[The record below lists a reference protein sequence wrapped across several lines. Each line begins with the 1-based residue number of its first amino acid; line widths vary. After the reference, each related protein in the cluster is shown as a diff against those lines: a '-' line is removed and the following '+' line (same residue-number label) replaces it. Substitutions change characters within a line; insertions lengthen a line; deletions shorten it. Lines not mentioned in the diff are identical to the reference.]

1 LCGIL
6 FFSWFLVLFL
16 SKQSFFFLFK
26 HEMSQEG
33 GITYERLGGGRL
45 NEADED
51 TFIDP
56 FATDSSNRTSTNS
69 SSSSSFTDDYDS
81 RIIADDGDIYSTIKN
96 GSNNTTIRK
105 KINFPS
111 SSSSTSSTTNV
122 GDHLSSLDV
131 ANAISSPF
139 ALQGAFQA
147 RQDAAFTTSQ
157 TKLLPHER
165 RSLWGQCSY
174 NIGYSYA
181 GGLFLGGL
189 LGFQHGL
196 RTSPNAQPRI
206 ILNSVLNGCGKYGAK
221 FGNAAGVLALVFTV
235 VERQLEDVEV
245 DTLPGVINSYVS
257 PLVGNRDLFSI
268 NRTEALVPVVSAF
281 ATGVLFTLPRAISMR
296 GLERVHV
303 SFAKRAMVCL
313 VGGVTCT
320 LGVGLMAVAGPF
332 VFGDK
337 TPFRFA

>member
-1 LCGIL
+1 
-6 FFSWFLVLFL
+6 VA
-16 SKQSFFFLFK
+16 FFFLGFASCEK
-26 HEMSQEG
+26 ILVDSSRNTQYLQRMSVDG
-33 GITYERLGGGRL
+33 GIKYERLGGGRL

-56 FATDSSNRTSTNS
+56 FAADSGRTSSSASFSDNIDATTSDEDVYATVSSSTSNKSSKKQNYTLS
-69 SSSSSFTDDYDS
+69 SSSSS
-81 RIIADDGDIYSTIKN
+81 
-96 GSNNTTIRK
+96 
-105 KINFPS
+105 S
-111 SSSSTSSTTNV
+111 SPANI

-139 ALQGAFQA
+139 ALQDAFKA
-147 RQDAAFTTSQ
+147 RQDAAFTSSQ

-189 LGFQHGL
+189 MGFQHGL
-196 RTSPNAQPRI
+196 RSSPNSQPRI

-257 PLVGNRDLFSI
+257 PLVGGRDLFSI
-268 NRTEALVPVVSAF
+268 NRTEALVPVASAF

-303 SFAKRAMVCL
+303 SFAKRALVCL
-313 VGGVTCT
+313 VGGVSCT
-320 LGVGLMAVAGPF
+320 VGVGLMAAAGPL
-332 VFGDK
+332 VFGQK
-337 TPFRFA
+337 SPFRFA

>member
-1 LCGIL
+1 LKK
-6 FFSWFLVLFL
+6 
-16 SKQSFFFLFK
+16 SK
-26 HEMSQEG
+26 MSVDG
-33 GITYERLGGGRL
+33 GIKYERLGGGRL

-56 FATDSSNRTSTNS
+56 FAADSGRTSSSASFSDIDTTDEDVYANS
-69 SSSSSFTDDYDS
+69 SSSL
-81 RIIADDGDIYSTIKN
+81 
-96 GSNNTTIRK
+96 
-105 KINFPS
+105 S
-111 SSSSTSSTTNV
+111 SSSSTSKNAKKLNYPSSSSSSSSSSSANI

-139 ALQGAFQA
+139 ALQDAFKA
-147 RQDAAFTTSQ
+147 RQDAAFTSSQ
-157 TKLLPHER
+157 TRLLPHER

-189 LGFQHGL
+189 MGFQHGL

-235 VERQLEDVEV
+235 VERQLEDVEI
-245 DTLPGVINSYVS
+245 DTLPGVINSYMS
-257 PLVGNRDLFSI
+257 PLVGGRDLFSI
-268 NRTEALVPVVSAF
+268 NRTEALVPVASAF

-303 SFAKRAMVCL
+303 SVAKRALVCL
-313 VGGVTCT
+313 VGGVSCT
-320 LGVGLMAVAGPF
+320 LGVGLMALAGPL
-332 VFGDK
+332 VFGQK
-337 TPFRFA
+337 SPFRFA